1 MLLILLIAS
10 AAPLIHLAIPHCL
23 CLFGSAY
30 LNSISP
36 SPTYLHHPLA
46 WLMVRLSTGSPL
58 TCLLTHFTVGAAVPL
73 LDSQPLSNSLPHTAF
88 PACPACLLIHL
99 SPWQQLSVSWLS
111 CHLLSTQNTC
121 RDLIPKHGGLHGVL
135 AAF

>member
-10 AAPLIHLAIPHCL
+10 AAPLIHLAIPHCV

-30 LNSISP
+30 LSSISP

-46 WLMVRLSTGSPL
+46 WLMVRLNWLTTDLFTHSLHCWGSSAPL
-58 TCLLTHFTVGAAVPL
+58 GFSASVQLTPSHC
-73 LDSQPLSNSLPHTAF
+73 F